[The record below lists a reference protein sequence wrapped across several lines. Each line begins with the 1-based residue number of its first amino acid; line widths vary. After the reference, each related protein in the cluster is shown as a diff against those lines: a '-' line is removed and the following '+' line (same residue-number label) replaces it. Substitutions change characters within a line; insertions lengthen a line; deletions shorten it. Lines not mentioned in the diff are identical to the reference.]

1 MLLQPKTR
9 HEVMLVQQA
18 QQLGESQL
26 EQRGMSVRR
35 LWSGEERLQRRIVAL
50 ERQQL
55 LFKMLNS
62 ETSKHS
68 QNLLRV
74 PTSNQ

>member
-1 MLLQPKTR
+1 
-9 HEVMLVQQA
+9 MLVQQA